1 MLGSPGE
8 GEIPMM
14 NTPVARSTFLYWCAL
29 LLSAVGLRT
38 AEAHS
43 TRSRRGEVR
52 DAKTSEKAKGVSP
65 RSRIRNRA
73 YRRNGKVSDRFPNI
87 LLYTQHS
94 RPVRFYEDLVKNK
107 TVIIDFMYT
116 SCDDDC
122 PLKTANLVNVH
133 KLLGSRVGQDM
144 LMLSISLEG
153 KRDTPEA
160 LRGYAKRYGGVKP
173 GWLYLTGDYDEIE
186 VLRYSLGVYDLD
198 PIVDADKASHA
209 GILTFGNDRTSQWA
223 ALPALMDSRGIAR
236 TILRITR
243 DTSRRR

>member
-1 MLGSPGE
+1 M
-8 GEIPMM
+8 I
-14 NTPVARSTFLYWCAL
+14 NTPIARSTFLYWCAL
-29 LLSAVGLRT
+29 LPAAIGLRT
-38 AEAHS
+38 AQAHS
-43 TRSRRGEVR
+43 TRSRKGEVP
-52 DAKTSEKAKGVSP
+52 DGKTSGKAEGVSR
-65 RSRIRNRA
+65 RSRFRNRA

-87 LLYTQHS
+87 LLQTQDNK
-94 RPVRFYEDLVKNK
+94 PVRFYDDLVKNK

-116 SCDDDC
+116 TCDDDC
-122 PLKTANLVNVH
+122 PVKTANLMNVH
-133 KLLGSRVGQDM
+133 RLLRRRIGQDM

-160 LRGYAKRYGGVKP
+160 LRGYAKRYGGVKR

>member
-1 MLGSPGE
+1 
-8 GEIPMM
+8 MM
-14 NTPVARSTFLYWCAL
+14 NTPIARSTFLYLCAL
-29 LLSAVGLRT
+29 LPAAIGLRT

-43 TRSRRGEVR
+43 TRSRKGEVR
-52 DAKTSEKAKGVSP
+52 DAKTSAKAEGVSR

-73 YRRNGKVSDRFPNI
+73 YRRNVKVSDRFPNI

-116 SCDDDC
+116 TCDDDC
-122 PLKTANLVNVH
+122 PVKTANLVNVH

-160 LRGYAKRYGGVKP
+160 LRGYAKRYGGVKR

-209 GILTFGNDRTSQWA
+209 GFLTFGNDRSSLWA